1 MRAGEIN
8 AIAARLAAP
17 HPEGLTLTTWGEQ
30 LKRDALELLAE
41 VRRIR
46 GGGDGKRKR

>member
-1 MRAGEIN
+1 LPRAFS
-8 AIAARLAAP
+8 ARIR
-17 HPEGLTLTTWGEQ
+17 EGLTLTAWGEQ

-46 GGGDGKRKR
+46 GGGDDKRKR